1 MRNFLLLFLL
11 LMPVIGSCTD
21 DYDDS
26 AAWKDID
33 GIYKDLNQLKEK
45 LNSLQLQA
53 NALSQIVKGGAI
65 TSVTEAANGGYV
77 ISYKG
82 SDNVEHSF
90 TIATTDQMVSS
101 PIIGIQE
108 EAGTY
113 YWTTTTKGQTT
124 FLLDTNKQ
132 KIPVS
137 GSAPQIRVDEN
148 GYWVING
155 QQILDSNQKPIK
167 AEGKTASLITKVEM
181 NDNGTASITL
191 GNGEILSVSTFTL
204 FNVEFKNAG
213 QPAISPIIIE
223 EGTKSLTLNYNIIGK
238 KAAQTLVLITR
249 SDDGVE
255 VKLNSSNKTLAITFT
270 DDFEEG
276 VTMIMLYD
284 TEDNVL
290 IKPVR
295 FTLPIVENGGIATAT
310 DFKAFIDAV
319 TNGGSLRKF
328 KDTEG
333 NVILLNDI
341 DMKDIT
347 LTSGVGS
354 KVTSNTTSANTK
366 VVYTIGEQT
375 FNGVFDGKGHS
386 INNLTCTYNLEDGN
400 IAHGLFNSLGSSG
413 IIRNLVVSG
422 NATITGKAPQGA
434 AIGGLIGYCE
444 GSILACTNKINLSFE
459 GTNAANIGVRMGGL
473 AGVLYGNKIGDTT
486 QTNGCINEGNLTC
499 GNIVNTG
506 SGAYSAFNQ
515 GGIAGYI
522 EIDEAYIGYAIN
534 KGNISAPSGRGG
546 GIVGTLQEGTIEN
559 STNEGLIQ
567 DDVNDVFASNS
578 KRYNVKRIGGLAGG
592 INTDKYSRI
601 VLTTETSTLKMEVV
615 QADSSDTTPD
625 LFNHVQT
632 TESFCR
638 MQPQTEPTN
647 MEPDGLVAIAVQKLA
662 QTISQTATSEA
673 KSEITVF
680 TRTIRKMLRLP
691 LTAMPSATEL
701 SPKKL
706 ITSLIRM
713 KHTMTGR

>member
-33 GIYKDLNQLKEK
+33 GIYKDLDQLKEK

-434 AIGGLIGYCE
+434 AIGGLVGYCE

-592 INTDKYSRI
+592 INTDKY
-601 VLTTETSTLKMEVV
+601 LKNCIN
-615 QADSSDTTPD
+615 P
-625 LFNHVQT
+625 
-632 TESFCR
+632 
-638 MQPQTEPTN
+638 
-647 MEPDGLVAIAVQKLA
+647 
-662 QTISQTATSEA
+662 
-673 KSEITVF
+673 
-680 TRTIRKMLRLP
+680 
-691 LTAMPSATEL
+691 
-701 SPKKL
+701 
-706 ITSLIRM
+706 
-713 KHTMTGR
+713 

>member
-33 GIYKDLNQLKEK
+33 GIYKDLDQLKEK

-434 AIGGLIGYCE
+434 AIGGLVGYCE

-578 KRYNVKRIGGLAGG
+578 KRYNVKRIG
-592 INTDKYSRI
+592 
-601 VLTTETSTLKMEVV
+601 VLYRKCSLVVHLLST
-615 QADSSDTTPD
+615 
-625 LFNHVQT
+625 
-632 TESFCR
+632 C
-638 MQPQTEPTN
+638 
-647 MEPDGLVAIAVQKLA
+647 IY
-662 QTISQTATSEA
+662 I
-673 KSEITVF
+673 
-680 TRTIRKMLRLP
+680 
-691 LTAMPSATEL
+691 
-701 SPKKL
+701 
-706 ITSLIRM
+706 
-713 KHTMTGR
+713 